1 MTFEE
6 QVLTLLREMHALLVA
21 IHTEVVSDRRTK

>member
-6 QVLTLLREMHALLVA
+6 QVLALLREMHALLVA
-21 IHTEVVSDRRTK
+21 IHTEVVSDRRMK

>member
-6 QVLTLLREMHALLVA
+6 QILSLLREIHTMVAA
-21 IHTEVVSDRRTK
+21 IHRETVTDRSAK

>member
-6 QVLTLLREMHALLVA
+6 QILSLLREMHAMVVA